1 MACDDL
7 YLMRAA
13 KGVFR
18 EDQPT
23 CWKRVGEYVI
33 FETSVFWFRGSEHD
47 YFLFSNTYLL
57 IFGTKGKHSLAPE
70 KPYHLYFLE
79 ITPIP
84 LELITCQ
91 VMLRTLTLFLRSVP
105 LLKNVGFTH
114 ESSLPSAHTTL
125 PPSISYLRRVRYSRI
140 FYHGDFC
147 GFFCGGVKNS

>member
-1 MACDDL
+1 VPQ
-7 YLMRAA
+7 R
-13 KGVFR
+13 VFSEKINR
-18 EDQPT
+18 P

-33 FETSVFWFRGSEHD
+33 FKTSVFLVPR
-47 YFLFSNTYLL
+47 LRARLLPFSNTRYLL

-79 ITPIP
+79 MTPIP

-91 VMLRTLTLFLRSVP
+91 VMLRTLTLVLRSVP

-140 FYHGDFC
+140 FYHGDFS
-147 GFFCGGVKNS
+147 GFFLLGRKEIST